1 MGLHNNHPPNIVPLA
16 VDLDGT
22 LLNTDTLLESLCAL
36 IRQNVFYIFLIP
48 FWLIHGKGSFK
59 HQVARRVHLDVTC
72 LPYFQP
78 LLSYIMKEHQSG
90 RQLILVTAA
99 EMGLA
104 QKIADH
110 LGIFSEVI
118 ATHDSVNMK
127 GIRKRDAL
135 IQKFGDKGFD
145 YAGNERV
152 DLKVWAHAN
161 SAIVVTSSEY
171 LIRQVHN
178 VATVNQVF
186 RKKGFSLLVFLK
198 AIRMK
203 QCVKNLLI
211 FVPLITAHKVFQF
224 NAVVNSLIA
233 FFAFSLMASGV
244 YLINDLMDIESD
256 RHHSEKEHRP
266 FASGQLSILIG
277 IAGIP
282 ILCMSGVII
291 SFWLPIEFLL
301 VLFIYFGTTT
311 GYSFYFK
318 KIVLVDV
325 ICLASLYTLR
335 IFSGSMATGIVI
347 SQWLFAFSLFFFV
360 SLAFVKRY
368 SELYAL
374 RRQNKEI
381 SRGRGYLA
389 GDLEQLSTMGTA
401 NGYIAVLVFALYINS
416 PEVKNIYSFPAL
428 LWFICPLLLYWIS
441 RIWFKAHRGEVQEDP
456 IVFAMRDKITYVV
469 GMLIAAI
476 IIFASIGT
484 SIGIRGIGR

>member
-1 MGLHNNHPPNIVPLA
+1 MVFNNNPTSKLIPLA

-22 LLNTDTLLESLCAL
+22 LLNTDMLLESLCAL
-36 IRQNVFYIFLIP
+36 IMKNPFYIFLIP

-59 HQVARRVHLDVTC
+59 HQAARRVHLDVSC

-78 LLSYIMKEHQSG
+78 LLSYIVKEHQSG

-99 EMGLA
+99 EVGLA
-104 QKIADH
+104 LKIADH

-118 ATHDSVNMK
+118 ATHDSINMK
-127 GIRKRDAL
+127 GTRKRDVL
-135 IQKFGDKGFD
+135 IQKYGDKGFD
-145 YAGNERV
+145 YAGNEPV
-152 DLKVWAHAN
+152 DLKIWAYAN
-161 SAIVVTSSEY
+161 SAIVVTSSER
-171 LIRQVHN
+171 LIDQVSN
-178 VATVNQVF
+178 VANINQVF
-186 RKKGFSLLVFLK
+186 RKNRFSLSILLK
-198 AIRMK
+198 AIRLK
-203 QCVKNLLI
+203 QWVKNLLI
-211 FVPLITAHKVFQF
+211 FVPLITGHQVFQF

-244 YLINDLMDIESD
+244 YLTNDLMDIESD
-256 RHHSEKEHRP
+256 RHHSEKRFRP
-266 FASGQLSILIG
+266 FASGQLSILTG

-282 ILCMSGVII
+282 VLCISGVIL
-291 SFWLPIEFLL
+291 SLWLPREFLL
-301 VLFIYFGTTT
+301 ILFIYFGTTIS
-311 GYSFYFK
+311 YSFYFK

-347 SQWLFAFSLFFFV
+347 SQWLLAFSLFFFV

-389 GDLEQLSTMGTA
+389 GDLEQLSTMGSA

-416 PEVKNIYSFPAL
+416 AEVKNIYSLPAV

-456 IVFAMRDKITYVV
+456 IVFAMRDKITYAV
-469 GMLIAAI
+469 GILIAAI
-476 IIFASIGT
+476 IIFASIG
-484 SIGIRGIGR
+484 IGI

>member
-1 MGLHNNHPPNIVPLA
+1 MTLHTNPSSIMIPLA

-36 IRQNVFYIFLIP
+36 IRENLFYIFLIP
-48 FWLIHGKGSFK
+48 FWLGLSMVRGKGFFK
-59 HQVARRVHLDVTC
+59 HQVARRVHLDVTS

-78 LLSYIMKEHQSG
+78 LLSYIVREHQTG
-90 RQLILVTAA
+90 RQLMLVTAA

-118 ATHDSVNMK
+118 ATHGSVNMK
-127 GIRKRDAL
+127 GIRKRDVL
-135 IQKFGDKGFD
+135 IEKYGEKGFD

-161 SAIVVTSSEY
+161 SAIVVTSSER
-171 LIRQVHN
+171 LVRQVRN
-178 VATVNQVF
+178 VAIVNQVF
-186 RKKGFSLLVFLK
+186 RKEGFSLSVFLK
-198 AIRMK
+198 AIRLK
-203 QCVKNLLI
+203 QWVKNLLI
-211 FVPLITAHKVFQF
+211 FVPLITAHKVFQL

-256 RHHSEKEHRP
+256 RHHSEKKHRP
-266 FASGQLSILIG
+266 FASGQLSILAG
-277 IAGIP
+277 IAGVP
-282 ILCMSGVII
+282 ILGMA
-291 SFWLPIEFLL
+291 SFFLSLWLPGEFLL
-301 VLFIYFGTTT
+301 VLFIYFVTTI

-381 SRGRGYLA
+381 SKGRGYLA
-389 GDLEQLSTMGTA
+389 GDLEQLATMGSA

-416 PEVKNIYSFPAL
+416 AEVKNIYSFPAV

-456 IVFAMRDKITYVV
+456 IVFAIRDKITYVV

-476 IIFASIGT
+476 IIFASIG
-484 SIGIRGIGR
+484 IGGIGR